1 MLNKAGCSLTCWAP
15 SSAEP
20 HQVQQKKLSQHCR
33 SHGPGYPLP
42 LLTPLRSTDWF
53 RVSQQACVVWALRL
67 RQFNWYSVIT
77 QRWPILPRALALA
90 ISLSLSLSL
99 VLFCLF
105 PLSRFR
111 FLYLSLSV
119 SLSGGFFPI
128 MLLSV
133 MLENMTG
140 TSCPA
145 FWEMMINEV
154 HFKKTK
160 L

>member
-90 ISLSLSLSL
+90 ISLSLSLPRPLLSL
-99 VLFCLF
+99 S
-105 PLSRFR
+105 PLS
-111 FLYLSLSV
+111 LSLSV
-119 SLSGGFFPI
+119 SLPLYLSLWGILSNNAAECYVGKHDWN
-128 MLLSV
+128 LLPCV
-133 MLENMTG
+133 LGNDD
-140 TSCPA
+140 
-145 FWEMMINEV
+145 
-154 HFKKTK
+154 
-160 L
+160 